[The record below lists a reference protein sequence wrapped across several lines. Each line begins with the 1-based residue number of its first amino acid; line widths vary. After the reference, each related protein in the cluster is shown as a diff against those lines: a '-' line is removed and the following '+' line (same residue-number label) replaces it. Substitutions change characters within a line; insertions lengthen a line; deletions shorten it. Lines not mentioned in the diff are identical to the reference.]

1 MGRYSECNVEVERV
15 EMVSIHTEKLLAMK
29 IRLHKLK
36 NNGRNDD
43 SPGVIK
49 KLERQIRQIEKM
61 EG

>member
-1 MGRYSECNVEVERV
+1 
-15 EMVSIHTEKLLAMK
+15 MVNIQTEKLLAMK

-36 NNGRNDD
+36 NNGRNND
-43 SPGVIK
+43 SPGVVR